1 MALAC
6 RDPKGQ
12 PAFFVR
18 DAEAADGEAVAA
30 HLREIARESPLALVG
45 SGDGEVQGWVQ
56 ALSRPHPH
64 FFLVVALPREQGTDA
79 PAVWGMALAL
89 RGQGPLSH
97 TASLSVSVLAPFR
110 RQGIAQA
117 LLRAVAS
124 RCLAAGVER
133 LTASVLA
140 ENLPSLRLFTA
151 MGFAVEGSLH
161 DEVLFGAPTWRVAGG
176 RVLR

>member
-1 MALAC
+1 
-6 RDPKGQ
+6 
-12 PAFFVR
+12 
-18 DAEAADGEAVAA
+18 
-30 HLREIARESPLALVG
+30 
-45 SGDGEVQGWVQ
+45 
-56 ALSRPHPH
+56 
-64 FFLVVALPREQGTDA
+64 VVALPREQRSGA

-151 MGFAVEGSLH
+151 MGFAVEGRRPGQVRLEGSLH